1 LITAL
6 EDSAPDVRLTAAKTL
21 CRMGDTEKAVE
32 TIRSL
37 LTFPDDIIRREAI
50 YVLVRISEAARP
62 LLLCL
67 NEALQPCLHT
77 DIWSDDNVEQGAVLL
92 KACLGEPCEGD
103 DSMIPYELTRRR
115 NRRIEKEQQSIA

>member
-1 LITAL
+1 MILGIQL
-6 EDSAPDVRLTAAKTL
+6 NLKKSNGEIELPGSH
-21 CRMGDTEKAVE
+21 
-32 TIRSL
+32 
-37 LTFPDDIIRREAI
+37 
-50 YVLVRISEAARP
+50 
-62 LLLCL
+62 LLCL

-115 NRRIEKEQQSIA
+115 NRRIEKKQQSIA